1 MSSFFRKTGF
11 LGAMCAGCL
20 TLFSAMPVTAAEN
33 ESEDMAENSENT
45 ENAEEIPEVNIS
57 TSLISMDEESGEYSF
72 EINIDS
78 QEAYAGAEF
87 GIICSQGTEVTSVM
101 STAGSVTGPKESSG
115 LVWFGFFDG
124 EDSFCE
130 EVTVTVEGNYEPGK
144 ESAIVV
150 QDIKIYTIGDQEY
163 ASTYLDGG
171 FVVNISSDSVQ
182 EILPEEP
189 EEKDDNGIS
198 VIVLIACCVVI
209 AAGAAGALVYKKKKP
224 RGEKK

>member
-1 MSSFFRKTGF
+1 
-11 LGAMCAGCL
+11 
-20 TLFSAMPVTAAEN
+20 
-33 ESEDMAENSENT
+33 
-45 ENAEEIPEVNIS
+45 
-57 TSLISMDEESGEYSF
+57 
-72 EINIDS
+72 
-78 QEAYAGAEF
+78 
-87 GIICSQGTEVTSVM
+87 M

-130 EVTVTVEGNYEPGK
+130 EVTVTVEGNYEPGN

-182 EILPEEP
+182 EIFPEEP